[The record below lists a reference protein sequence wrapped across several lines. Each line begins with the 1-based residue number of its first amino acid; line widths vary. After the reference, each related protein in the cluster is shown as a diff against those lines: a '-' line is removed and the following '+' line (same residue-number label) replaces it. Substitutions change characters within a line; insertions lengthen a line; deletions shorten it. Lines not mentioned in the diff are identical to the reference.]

1 VNSPN
6 IAAELIT
13 DALASGRSSLDES
26 QSKALFRAYGI
37 AVPEGEIAKTEAE
50 AVAAAGR
57 LGTKVVMKGMAAGVQ
72 HKTETGLVVLAV
84 EGPDEAVA
92 AYNLLEERAGG
103 KLEAVLVEQMVLGNR
118 ELMVGMKRDAAF
130 GPVVAFGLGGI
141 LTEALGDVALAV
153 APVDE
158 KDAIELQGL
167 IRAKRVLEEFRG
179 YPPVDRI
186 ALARLIGAVGQMAL
200 DNPEIVEIDANPV
213 LIEGDR
219 PIAADA
225 LVILAPLVEHE
236 QKDKRKKRAFKPDMR
251 ALMAPRSVAIVGASS
266 EIGKWGGSVLK
277 NILDG
282 GYKGKVYAVNP
293 KGGVFFGVRSHMSIE
308 ELPEP
313 IDLALLAVGGQHVAP
328 LLHECVRRR
337 VGAVIAIAAGFSET
351 GEQGAEAER
360 EIGRVATEGGVTL
373 MGPNCMGMISNEVG
387 LHAVGFVDLHPPK
400 GTLSFVS
407 QSGNMG
413 VTTTNNCQRRG
424 IGIDKFM
431 SVGNEAQ
438 IGAVDILEHL
448 RDDPNTTCVMMYIEG
463 IDDGRR
469 FMEVARSTTAVKPVV
484 VLRTGL
490 TEYGKKA
497 AASHTGA
504 MAGSAPVWEA
514 AARQSG
520 VVTCTAAQDVVDLGT
535 CMAYLPL
542 RRGRRV
548 AIITQGGGAGVMAA
562 DEVAR
567 RGMQLADL
575 PAELYASFD
584 DLLPAFWSKQNPL
597 DLVASGW
604 GDVTPSVLKGV
615 VECDEVDAVI
625 MMSVLGIPTTVDSDR
640 EVSAHGEFVALTS
653 WEDALLALVA
663 DLMEATGKPIINVP
677 DSPIRGSVFDYG
689 KKYRPIVL
697 PSAQAAALALDRME
711 WYAGYRQEHSPNH

>member
-266 EIGKWGGSVLK
+266 EIGKAATRARYTRS
-277 NILDG
+277 IPR
-282 GYKGKVYAVNP
+282 AV
-293 KGGVFFGVRSHMSIE
+293 SS
-308 ELPEP
+308 L
-313 IDLALLAVGGQHVAP
+313 
-328 LLHECVRRR
+328 
-337 VGAVIAIAAGFSET
+337 GF
-351 GEQGAEAER
+351 
-360 EIGRVATEGGVTL
+360 
-373 MGPNCMGMISNEVG
+373 
-387 LHAVGFVDLHPPK
+387 
-400 GTLSFVS
+400 
-407 QSGNMG
+407 
-413 VTTTNNCQRRG
+413 
-424 IGIDKFM
+424 
-431 SVGNEAQ
+431 
-438 IGAVDILEHL
+438 
-448 RDDPNTTCVMMYIEG
+448 
-463 IDDGRR
+463 
-469 FMEVARSTTAVKPVV
+469 
-484 VLRTGL
+484 
-490 TEYGKKA
+490 
-497 AASHTGA
+497 
-504 MAGSAPVWEA
+504 
-514 AARQSG
+514 
-520 VVTCTAAQDVVDLGT
+520 
-535 CMAYLPL
+535 
-542 RRGRRV
+542 
-548 AIITQGGGAGVMAA
+548 
-562 DEVAR
+562 
-567 RGMQLADL
+567 
-575 PAELYASFD
+575 
-584 DLLPAFWSKQNPL
+584 
-597 DLVASGW
+597 
-604 GDVTPSVLKGV
+604 
-615 VECDEVDAVI
+615 
-625 MMSVLGIPTTVDSDR
+625 DR
-640 EVSAHGEFVALTS
+640 
-653 WEDALLALVA
+653 
-663 DLMEATGKPIINVP
+663 I
-677 DSPIRGSVFDYG
+677 
-689 KKYRPIVL
+689 
-697 PSAQAAALALDRME
+697 
-711 WYAGYRQEHSPNH
+711 